1 MLNPTPKMK
10 NQTRERVEAM
20 RQKIRTKRDVKKTID
35 KGVLPSAVVEVD
47 FTPRGNLT
55 LHIKNLNKTIEKF
68 KPFGTPI
75 DNETWV
81 ALITVKTL
89 SKNQIDWVDGHKIF
103 LFSEPNIPTYIRG
116 KTVIKLVFASKE
128 VRICDFLQSEN
139 MGSGYYLELW
149 SLSAARTS
157 RDGRIKPRLKF
168 NTPGGSFNFKDV
180 DWGQFSN
187 LIAQGFMN
195 LKLDVNKC
203 RGKAKRHP
211 NTETQ
216 TRAKECSEEFPTE
229 MSEAKRK
236 YWNGFLSSR
245 NSSNIWDVPAYV
257 KEKQLR
263 TVVSQLTRK
272 GDTTTKELTEIID
285 YFFQELIPLAPSS
298 RSLCIPPI
306 PMKDA
311 R

>member
-1 MLNPTPKMK
+1 
-10 NQTRERVEAM
+10 
-20 RQKIRTKRDVKKTID
+20 
-35 KGVLPSAVVEVD
+35 
-47 FTPRGNLT
+47 
-55 LHIKNLNKTIEKF
+55 
-68 KPFGTPI
+68 
-75 DNETWV
+75 
-81 ALITVKTL
+81 
-89 SKNQIDWVDGHKIF
+89 
-103 LFSEPNIPTYIRG
+103 
-116 KTVIKLVFASKE
+116 
-128 VRICDFLQSEN
+128 

-149 SLSAARTS
+149 SLSATRTS
-157 RDGRIKPRLKF
+157 RDGRIKPHLEF

-195 LKLDVNKC
+195 LKLDVNKS

-236 YWNGFLSSR
+236 YWNDFLSSR

-257 KEKQLR
+257 KEKQSR

-272 GDTTTKELTEIID
+272 GGTTTKELTEIID

-298 RSLCIPPI
+298 GSLCTPPI

-311 R
+311 RWPRLEVSENGQALYQRAPLVQTALKLLQSENFGKSKFVKELPLAICANVLVLDITRRLSVKVLSPNLLIQLFGESTWENGSNENNIADS